1 MDQFPNV
8 PTQQYDQIRNTINSG
23 DLLFGSGTSI
33 MSKMIE
39 GATGSVWSH
48 VAFVIRLEVM
58 DRIMVLES
66 VESIGVRTVPLSSY
80 VRDYNG
86 TKAAYPGR
94 IMIARHQD
102 FQTQYV
108 AGLSRQAID
117 LLGYPYNTEDILRI
131 AARLGISAFG
141 FDKTS
146 PEITAHNAYICSEYV
161 SLCYKSVGI
170 NVDYDPEGFITPA
183 DFARSPKV
191 TPLFFIAPE

>member
-1 MDQFPNV
+1 MDPFPNV
-8 PTQQYDQIRNTINSG
+8 PIEQYEQIRNTINSG
-23 DLLFGSGTSI
+23 DLLFGAGTSI

-39 GATGSVWSH
+39 GATNSVWSH

-58 DRIMVLES
+58 DRVMVLES

-86 TKAAYPGR
+86 SGAAYPGR

-102 FQTQYV
+102 FQAQDV

-131 AARLGISAFG
+131 AARLGMSAFG
-141 FDKTS
+141 FDITS

-191 TPLFFIAPE
+191 NPLFFIAPE